1 MSPHEQCPHQDGRV
15 VIDAAFKADAPAR
28 YARLRELG
36 PIHPAQFHLGLKGW
50 VVVGYDLAREAL
62 THPALL
68 KDATPAAEA
77 LAAAGYVLHQP
88 SVGLGAQMMEA
99 DPPEHT
105 RLRRLAAAAFT
116 PRRTAELA
124 PRIEQIAHDLI
135 DGLPPAGE
143 VDLVEAF
150 NAPLPATV
158 IAELLGI
165 PERHHLDFR
174 RWSAQ
179 ALRVASPEHRAA
191 LSGLHALLAGLLAD
205 KRRSPQDD
213 LLSALVAVRDEEDGR
228 PSEEELVGTALMLVV
243 AGHESTVNLL
253 GNAELGLFQHPDQ
266 LRLLRERPELMPG
279 AVEEFLRYD
288 TSVERSTSRYA
299 AEDIELG
306 GVPVPRGSM
315 VVVALGAAGRDA
327 PQAEDADP
335 AVLDVTRPGARHLAF
350 GHGIHYCLGAPLA
363 RLEATIALRVLLARV
378 PDLELA
384 VPAHS
389 LEWIGS
395 GIVRGVL
402 SLPVRYRSTGRSG
415 GTA

>member
-1 MSPHEQCPHQDGRV
+1 MSPHQEHPYRDGRV
-15 VIDAAFKADAPAR
+15 VIDPAFKADAPAR

-36 PIHPAQFHLGLKGW
+36 PIHPAEFHLGLKGW

-62 THPALL
+62 AHPALL

-77 LAAAGYVLHQP
+77 LAAAGYVLHKP

-124 PRIEQIAHDLI
+124 PRIEQIAHSLI
-135 DGLPPAGE
+135 DALPPAGE
-143 VDLVEAF
+143 ADLVEAF

-165 PERHHLDFR
+165 PEEHHRNFR

-179 ALRVASPEHRAA
+179 ALQVASPDHRTA
-191 LSGLHALLAGLLAD
+191 LAGLHAMLAGLVAD
-205 KRRSPQDD
+205 KRRDPRDD

-228 PSEEELVGTALMLVV
+228 LTEEELVGTAMMLVV

-253 GNAELGLFQHPDQ
+253 GNALLSLLQHPDQ
-266 LRLLRERPELMPG
+266 LRLLRERPDLTAG
-279 AVEEFLRYD
+279 AVEEFLRHD

-299 AEDIELG
+299 AEDIRLG

-315 VVVALGAAGRDA
+315 VVVALGSAGRDA
-327 PQAEDADP
+327 PQAETGDP
-335 AVLDVTRPGARHLAF
+335 AVLDVSRPGARHLAF

-363 RLEATIALRVLLARV
+363 RLEAAIALRVLLARV
-378 PDLELA
+378 PELELA
-384 VPAHS
+384 VPADS

-395 GIVRGVL
+395 GIIRGVL
-402 SLPVRYRSTGRSG
+402 SLPVRYRVG
-415 GTA
+415 

>member
-1 MSPHEQCPHQDGRV
+1 MSPHEQCPHQAARV
-15 VIDAAFKADAPAR
+15 VIDPAFKADAPAR
-28 YARLRELG
+28 YARLRDLG
-36 PIHPAQFHLGLKGW
+36 PIHPAEFHLGLKGW

-68 KDATPAAEA
+68 KDHTPAAEA
-77 LAAAGYVLHQP
+77 LAAAGYVLNEP

-105 RLRRLAAAAFT
+105 RLRRLASAAFT

-124 PRIEQIAHDLI
+124 PRIEQIAHNLI
-135 DGLPPAGE
+135 DALPSAGE
-143 VDLVEAF
+143 ADLVAAF

-165 PERHHLDFR
+165 PEEHRLDFR
-174 RWSAQ
+174 QWSSQ

-191 LSGLHALLAGLLAD
+191 LTGLHGLLAGLVAD
-205 KRRSPQDD
+205 KRRSPEDD

-228 PSEEELVGTALMLVV
+228 LSEEELVGTALMLVV

-253 GNAELGLFQHPDQ
+253 GNAVLALLQHPDQ
-266 LRLLRERPELMPG
+266 LRQLRGRPELMPG

-288 TSVERSTSRYA
+288 PSVERSTSRYA
-299 AEDIELG
+299 AEDLELA
-306 GVPVPRGSM
+306 GVPIPRGSM

-335 AVLDVTRPGARHLAF
+335 AVLDVTRPAARHLAF

-363 RLEATIALRVLLARV
+363 RLETTIALRVLLARV
-378 PDLELA
+378 PELELA
-384 VPAHS
+384 VPAKE

-395 GIVRGVL
+395 GIIRGML
-402 SLPVRYRSTGRSG
+402 SLPVLYRVG
-415 GTA
+415 

>member
-1 MSPHEQCPHQDGRV
+1 MSRHEQCPHQDARI
-15 VIDAAFKADAPAR
+15 VIDPAFKANAPAR
-28 YARLRELG
+28 YAKLRELG
-36 PIHPAQFHLGLKGW
+36 PIHPAEFHLGLKGW

-77 LAAAGYVLHQP
+77 LSAAGYVLNKP

-105 RLRRLAAAAFT
+105 RLRRLASAAFT

-135 DGLPPAGE
+135 DALPTTGE
-143 VDLVEAF
+143 TDLVEAF

-158 IAELLGI
+158 IADLLGI
-165 PERHHLDFR
+165 PDEHRLDFR
-174 RWSAQ
+174 RWSSQ

-191 LSGLHALLAGLLAD
+191 LTGLHGLLAGLLAD
-205 KRRSPQDD
+205 KRRHPADD

-228 PSEEELVGTALMLVV
+228 LSEEELVGTALMLVV

-253 GNAELGLFQHPDQ
+253 GNAVLGLLQHPDQ
-266 LRLLRERPELMPG
+266 LRQLRERPELMPG

-288 TSVERSTSRYA
+288 PSVERSTSRYA
-299 AEDIELG
+299 AEDLELA
-306 GVPVPRGSM
+306 GVPIPRGSM

-335 AVLDVTRPGARHLAF
+335 AVLDVTRPAARHLAF

-363 RLEATIALRVLLARV
+363 RLEATIALRVLLARI
-378 PDLELA
+378 PELELD
-384 VPAHS
+384 VPVDE

-395 GIVRGVL
+395 GIIRGVL
-402 SLPVRYRSTGRSG
+402 ALPVRYRVG
-415 GTA
+415 